1 MRRKLNRRFFLVTAL
16 AVCLTLVLTAGICYE
31 IFRAQVMKDL
41 AACAHLLAAEGT
53 VLPREEAVL
62 GQDGLRVTL
71 IGPDGGV
78 LYDTDA
84 AAAQMES
91 HSNRPEVQQ
100 AQQTGEGSAMR
111 RSSTLG
117 QNTFYYAVR
126 TENGSV
132 LRAAKDAPG
141 ILLVFAKALPAAL
154 VTGAVLIAL
163 GMVLSRR
170 LSRSFVAPIER
181 LAHDMDSAG
190 EQQTAVSYP
199 ELVPLMD
206 TIRSQHEAIVKNADM
221 RQEFTAN
228 VSHELKTPLAAIS
241 GYSEL
246 IASGMAKG
254 EDAKRFS
261 EEIHKS
267 ADRLLTLINDVIRL
281 SELDAQGVSRTE
293 ETVELLAV
301 AQECADLL
309 DYSAARRGVAIAVQG
324 EAAFVRAARR
334 DAEELI
340 YNLCDNAVRYNKEH
354 GSVTVTV
361 ENTPGGA
368 RLCVRDTGIGIADQ
382 HRERVFERFYRVDKS
397 RSKETGGT
405 GLGLAIVKHI
415 AAGIGA
421 QLSLESQ
428 VGVGT
433 AITVQFPPLQSQAQ

>member
-1 MRRKLNRRFFLVTAL
+1 MPPART
-16 AVCLTLVLTAGICYE
+16 CW
-31 IFRAQVMKDL
+31 
-41 AACAHLLAAEGT
+41 AAEGT

-100 AQQTGEGSAMR
+100 AQQTGEGSAVR

-126 TENGSV
+126 TESGSV
-132 LRAAKDAPG
+132 LRAAKDAHG

-154 VTGAVLIAL
+154 ATGAVLIAL

-190 EQQTAVSYP
+190 EQQTAASYP

-281 SELDAQGVSRTE
+281 SGAGRAGREPHGGNGGAFGRGEGMRRPFGLFCRKARRCHCGAGRGC
-293 ETVELLAV
+293 L
-301 AQECADLL
+301 CARGP
-309 DYSAARRGVAIAVQG
+309 ARRGRAHLQP
-324 EAAFVRAARR
+324 VRQCR
-334 DAEELI
+334 
-340 YNLCDNAVRYNKEH
+340 
-354 GSVTVTV
+354 
-361 ENTPGGA
+361 
-368 RLCVRDTGIGIADQ
+368 
-382 HRERVFERFYRVDKS
+382 
-397 RSKETGGT
+397 
-405 GLGLAIVKHI
+405 
-415 AAGIGA
+415 
-421 QLSLESQ
+421 
-428 VGVGT
+428 
-433 AITVQFPPLQSQAQ
+433 PL

>member
-132 LRAAKDAPG
+132 LRAAKDAHG

-181 LAHDMDSAG
+181 AADS
-190 EQQTAVSYP
+190 
-199 ELVPLMD
+199 
-206 TIRSQHEAIVKNADM
+206 
-221 RQEFTAN
+221 
-228 VSHELKTPLAAIS
+228 
-241 GYSEL
+241 
-246 IASGMAKG
+246 
-254 EDAKRFS
+254 
-261 EEIHKS
+261 
-267 ADRLLTLINDVIRL
+267 RLLPG
-281 SELDAQGVSRTE
+281 A
-293 ETVELLAV
+293 
-301 AQECADLL
+301 CAPDGHHPQP
-309 DYSAARRGVAIAVQG
+309 A
-324 EAAFVRAARR
+324 
-334 DAEELI
+334 
-340 YNLCDNAVRYNKEH
+340 
-354 GSVTVTV
+354 
-361 ENTPGGA
+361 
-368 RLCVRDTGIGIADQ
+368 
-382 HRERVFERFYRVDKS
+382 
-397 RSKETGGT
+397 
-405 GLGLAIVKHI
+405 
-415 AAGIGA
+415 
-421 QLSLESQ
+421 
-428 VGVGT
+428 
-433 AITVQFPPLQSQAQ
+433 

>member
-1 MRRKLNRRFFLVTAL
+1 M
-16 AVCLTLVLTAGICYE
+16 
-31 IFRAQVMKDL
+31 
-41 AACAHLLAAEGT
+41 
-53 VLPREEAVL
+53 
-62 GQDGLRVTL
+62 
-71 IGPDGGV
+71 
-78 LYDTDA
+78 
-84 AAAQMES
+84 
-91 HSNRPEVQQ
+91 
-100 AQQTGEGSAMR
+100 
-111 RSSTLG
+111 
-117 QNTFYYAVR
+117 
-126 TENGSV
+126 
-132 LRAAKDAPG
+132 
-141 ILLVFAKALPAAL
+141 
-154 VTGAVLIAL
+154 
-163 GMVLSRR
+163 
-170 LSRSFVAPIER
+170 
-181 LAHDMDSAG
+181 
-190 EQQTAVSYP
+190 
-199 ELVPLMD
+199 
-206 TIRSQHEAIVKNADM
+206 
-221 RQEFTAN
+221 
-228 VSHELKTPLAAIS
+228 
-241 GYSEL
+241 
-246 IASGMAKG
+246 
-254 EDAKRFS
+254 
-261 EEIHKS
+261 
-267 ADRLLTLINDVIRL
+267 
-281 SELDAQGVSRTE
+281 
-293 ETVELLAV
+293 AV

>member
-1 MRRKLNRRFFLVTAL
+1 MRRKLNRRFFLVTVL

-31 IFRAQVMKDL
+31 MFRTQVMEDL
-41 AACAHLLAAEGT
+41 GACAHLLAAEGT
-53 VLPREEAVL
+53 VLPDEAASL
-62 GQDGLRVTL
+62 GQDGLRVTM
-71 IGPDGGV
+71 ISPQGGV

-84 AAAQMES
+84 SATQMES
-91 HSNRPEVQQ
+91 HLNRPEVQQ
-100 AQQTGEGSAMR
+100 ALQTGEGSAVR
-111 RSSTLG
+111 RSPTLG
-117 QNTFYYAVR
+117 KNTFYYAVR
-126 TENGSV
+126 TADGNV
-132 LRAAKDAPG
+132 LRVAKDAHG
-141 ILLVFAKALPAAL
+141 ILLVFAKALPAAFAA
-154 VTGAVLIAL
+154 GAVLIVL
-163 GMVLSRR
+163 GTVLSRQ

-181 LAHDMDSAG
+181 LAHDMDGAG
-190 EQQTAVSYP
+190 EGEAVAYP

-281 SELDAQGVSRTE
+281 SELDAQGVGRAG
-293 ETVELLAV
+293 ETVELLAM
-301 AQECADLL
+301 ARECADLL
-309 DYSAARRGVAIAVQG
+309 DFSASKRGVTVTVEGTPAH
-324 EAAFVRAARR
+324 VRAARR

-340 YNLCDNAVRYNKEH
+340 YNLCDNAIRYNKEH

-361 ENTPGGA
+361 HNTPAGA
-368 RLCVRDTGIGIADQ
+368 RLCVRDTGIGIAEQ

-433 AITVQFPPLQSQAQ
+433 AITVQFPPVQQAGR